1 MVLIE
6 SSELLDTL
14 KLLHTF
20 AATFSLQEAS
30 KAYNNVICLVQ
41 LMEKEISDD
50 QAYNKRDAFSNRFS

>member
-1 MVLIE
+1 MALIE
-6 SSELLDTL
+6 SAELLDTL

-20 AATFSLQEAS
+20 AATFSLQETS
-30 KAYNNVICLVQ
+30 KAYDNVISLVQ